1 MAKEFNPDAFLQ
13 ETAPIAEAQ
22 AEIERKNAERTAAGQ
37 PPLTGAEAQPNLNP
51 SGPMNAPIKP
61 SFSEAPGQYMVNNV
75 VAPAFGVYKAAKDN
89 PAEAAALGY
98 GASYI
103 PGVNKLPGI
112 STIKA
117 GREAASNILNK
128 FGGAPSAAPTAS
140 APMPGSSSYPIG
152 GGPSNVPPTQQPG
165 VIQRGMDYASK
176 MRQMA
181 ANRVVGFGA
190 SGAAVPAG
198 VAAGGAAATG
208 IAGGQMAAM
217 TPEQRKAY
225 YDSMMLGAMSGD
237 AGLAAAIMNRGQ

>member
-1 MAKEFNPDAFLQ
+1 MAKEFNPADFLQ
-13 ETAPIAEAQ
+13 ETAPIGEAQ

-37 PPLTGAEAQPNLNP
+37 APLAGAEAQPNLNP
-51 SGPMNAPIKP
+51 SGPMNAPIRP
-61 SFSEAPGQYMVNNV
+61 DFSQAPGQYLVNNV
-75 VAPAFGVYKAAKDN
+75 VAPAYGIGKAGMDVAGSALGNPLVQKAVEYGGAGLAAKKFLVN
-89 PAEAAALGY
+89 PVLDAFKPPA
-98 GASYI
+98 
-103 PGVNKLPGI
+103 
-112 STIKA
+112 
-117 GREAASNILNK
+117 
-128 FGGAPSAAPTAS
+128 GAPTMGS
-140 APMPGSSSYPIG
+140 PGYPIG
-152 GGPSNVPPTQQPG
+152 GSPTTPPQQPG
-165 VIQRGMDYASK
+165 VIQRGMDYANK